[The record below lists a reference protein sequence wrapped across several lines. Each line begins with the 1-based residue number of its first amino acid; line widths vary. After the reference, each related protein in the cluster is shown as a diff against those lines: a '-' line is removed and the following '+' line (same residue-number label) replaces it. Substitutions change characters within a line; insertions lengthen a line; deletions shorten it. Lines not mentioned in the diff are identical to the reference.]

1 MSEKLKNF
9 LRCKIEE
16 LKGEIVCFERKSLA
30 IKIIHGCLLFIS
42 ISSAAVVTIIAPLG
56 VTAVTL
62 ALVAAI
68 STISTATIL
77 KCQFKKKREKVSHMI
92 KQLNVLKDRL
102 DFVVQCNGSLT
113 DEECNNMLQ
122 QFREGF

>member
-9 LRCKIEE
+9 LRSKIEE
-16 LKGEIVCFERKSLA
+16 LKGEIDCLKRKSLA
-30 IKIIHGCLLFIS
+30 IQIIHGGLLFVS
-42 ISSAAVVTIIAPLG
+42 IASATVVTIIAPLG
-56 VTAVTL
+56 VTVVIL
-62 ALVAAI
+62 ALISGVSAI
-68 STISTATIL
+68 STAFSM

-113 DEECNNMLQ
+113 DEECNDMLQ

>member
-1 MSEKLKNF
+1 
-9 LRCKIEE
+9 
-16 LKGEIVCFERKSLA
+16 
-30 IKIIHGCLLFIS
+30 
-42 ISSAAVVTIIAPLG
+42 
-56 VTAVTL
+56 
-62 ALVAAI
+62 
-68 STISTATIL
+68 
-77 KCQFKKKREKVSHMI
+77 MI